1 MYLNVCLVTVS
12 QCRFFSVLS
21 KPFIVIEMVIIRTC
35 DQLCLLVRSFYML
48 LVILAFFHLFCML
61 SCSVLMCMESIWWV
75 LLRISKQTFQIQS
88 KANSSTLYKIIKKY
102 GQPKHNT
109 SLRATYAWLTYTLSH
124 HSEIIVCEQK
134 QECFKNIFFKEMFK
148 F

>member
-35 DQLCLLVRSFYML
+35 DHLCLLVRSFYML

-61 SCSVLMCMESIWWV
+61 SCSVLMCMESIWWF

-88 KANSSTLYKIIKKY
+88 KANSSTLYKIIKKVWAAEAQHLIE
-102 GQPKHNT
+102 GH
-109 SLRATYAWLTYTLSH
+109 LCLTYIHFEPSFRNYSLWTKTGVL
-124 HSEIIVCEQK
+124 
-134 QECFKNIFFKEMFK
+134 FF
-148 F
+148 